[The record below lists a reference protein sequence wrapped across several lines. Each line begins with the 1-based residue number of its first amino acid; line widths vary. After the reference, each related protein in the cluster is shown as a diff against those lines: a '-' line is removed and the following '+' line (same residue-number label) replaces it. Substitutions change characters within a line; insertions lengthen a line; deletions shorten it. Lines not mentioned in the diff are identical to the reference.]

1 MASFSFKASLQEVEA
16 LDLFEQTLAFRRR
29 VLPADHNEIAAS
41 LLKFAVSL
49 STSGSVLPCG
59 WFAHEALQLFRSQ
72 FSGSHPDVLHV
83 SRFIELLTTR
93 HGAATIQPMPAP
105 SSDHLRIGR
114 LVRLHGLSAHALNGR
129 QALVFGPEVN
139 GGVAVRLVEAR
150 AEVRATLGWGRAVE
164 KAIKVENLQGM
175 GQPPSARPLHS
186 P

>member
-1 MASFSFKASLQEVEA
+1 
-16 LDLFEQTLAFRRR
+16 
-29 VLPADHNEIAAS
+29 VLPADHNEIAGSS
-41 LLKFAVSL
+41 LNLAISL
-49 STSGSVLPCG
+49 STSASVLPCG
-59 WFAHEALQLFRSQ
+59 WFAHEALQIFRSQ
-72 FSGSHPDVLHV
+72 FSGSHPHVLQV
-83 SRFIELLTTR
+83 SRFIEHLTTR
-93 HGAATIQPMPAP
+93 HGAAAIQPMPAP

-139 GGVAVRLVEAR
+139 GRVPVRLVEAR